1 MEGIFSNSLYVQH
14 DMDVWRPEKKHVT
27 LQLYFT
33 MTGDLVALVRE
44 RYVIIDSQIN
54 DEQN

>member
-1 MEGIFSNSLYVQH
+1 MEGIFSNGLYAQH

-27 LQLYFT
+27 VQLYFT
-33 MTGDLVALVRE
+33 VTGDLVALVRE

>member
-1 MEGIFSNSLYVQH
+1 MEGIFSNSLYAQH
-14 DMDVWRPEKKHVT
+14 DMDVWRQEKKHVT
-27 LQLYFT
+27 VQLYFT
-33 MTGDLVALVRE
+33 VTGDLVAPVRE